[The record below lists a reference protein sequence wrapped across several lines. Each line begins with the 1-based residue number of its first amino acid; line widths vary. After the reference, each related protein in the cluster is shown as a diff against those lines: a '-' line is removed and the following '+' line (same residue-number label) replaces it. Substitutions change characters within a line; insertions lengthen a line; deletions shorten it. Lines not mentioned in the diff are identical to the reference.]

1 MKNLRTHIVNSLITI
16 TLLLYFQSCGMSKPN
31 TANSISIEEELPM
44 IAFFTCSLA
53 YDSIQQEYKMSL
65 ISKNIV
71 AGKIKKS
78 TIDFQENNKRD
89 FRYNLLNEK
98 SQVIFHQYI
107 QCPLDKTIEYVD
119 ELGRL
124 QKKDIRLDST
134 EMFLRI
140 SLPPDANY
148 LSFDMQE
155 QQLLLINLKE

>member
-1 MKNLRTHIVNSLITI
+1 
-16 TLLLYFQSCGMSKPN
+16 MSKLNTSNNIPN
-31 TANSISIEEELPM
+31 EEKLPM

-71 AGKIKKS
+71 NGKIKES
-78 TIDFQENNKRD
+78 TIDFKENNKRD

-98 SQVIFHQYI
+98 SQVIFQKYM

-155 QQLLLINLKE
+155 KQLLLINLKK